1 LIVACS
7 YNFQEATQYTPD
19 LIKAGISLLNK
30 IYKPG
35 YYYQKA
41 GILLTEI
48 IPQGKEQESLFNLDH
63 LQYKNPKKDLVIQKV
78 DEINSLFGNNTL
90 IFGSSGIK
98 KEWKI
103 KSEKRSDRYTTCFN
117 EILTIKI

>member
-1 LIVACS
+1 M
-7 YNFQEATQYTPD
+7 
-19 LIKAGISLLNK
+19 KALQDQGEIELLNER
-30 IYKPG
+30 
-35 YYYQKA
+35 
-41 GILLTEI
+41 TETSVKDRCDYVVDI
-48 IPQGKEQESLFNLDH
+48 S
-63 LQYKNPKKDLVIQKV
+63 PKKDLVIQKV

-103 KSEKRSDRYTTCFN
+103 KSEKRSNRYTTCFN

>member
-1 LIVACS
+1 
-7 YNFQEATQYTPD
+7 
-19 LIKAGISLLNK
+19 LLNN
-30 IYKPG
+30 IYNPG
-35 YYYQKA
+35 SYYQKA

-48 IPQGKEQESLFNLDH
+48 IPQGKEQESLFNLDS

-103 KSEKRSDRYTTCFN
+103 KSEKRSDRYTTCFK